1 MFQKFLSK
9 HKMSWFIF
17 FQLALLTC
25 MSYLENR
32 GIVSHSFHS
41 WLKDLT
47 FLSWAIY
54 FCYQLLLRTYRGFR
68 KKALYQEIFEGIFG
82 LMLMVLLSVGGI
94 ILAIYLHSLYQNF
107 FAHWLQFPSDSEF
120 IRHLSG
126 STFAIFTLFLVVF
139 ISVGGRLRE
148 RSYMSSLMML
158 LVMSAILV
166 RYLTIGIT
174 TRRGKLRFPSYW
186 ESTDPY
192 KNYLVMIYIGIILVS
207 GLTCFIARYFSK
219 KEE

>member
-9 HKMSWFIF
+9 HKISWFIF
-17 FQLALLTC
+17 FQLAFLTC

-47 FLSWAIY
+47 FLSWTIY

-107 FAHWLQFPSDSEF
+107 LCIGYSF
-120 IRHLSG
+120 HLIQNSLDT
-126 STFAIFTLFLVVF
+126 SLVV
-139 ISVGGRLRE
+139 RLQ
-148 RSYMSSLMML
+148 SLL
-158 LVMSAILV
+158 YS
-166 RYLTIGIT
+166 
-174 TRRGKLRFPSYW
+174 
-186 ESTDPY
+186 
-192 KNYLVMIYIGIILVS
+192 
-207 GLTCFIARYFSK
+207 
-219 KEE
+219 

>member
-1 MFQKFLSK
+1 
-9 HKMSWFIF
+9 
-17 FQLALLTC
+17 

-107 FAHWLQFPSDSEF
+107 LLIGYSF
-120 IRHLSG
+120 HLIQNLLDTS
-126 STFAIFTLFLVVF
+126 LVVH
-139 ISVGGRLRE
+139 LQ
-148 RSYMSSLMML
+148 SLL
-158 LVMSAILV
+158 YS
-166 RYLTIGIT
+166 
-174 TRRGKLRFPSYW
+174 
-186 ESTDPY
+186 
-192 KNYLVMIYIGIILVS
+192 
-207 GLTCFIARYFSK
+207 
-219 KEE
+219 

>member
-47 FLSWAIY
+47 FLSWTIC

-139 ISVGGRLRE
+139 ISVGGRFRE

-158 LVMSAILV
+158 IVTSAVLV
-166 RYLTIGIT
+166 RYLTTGIT
-174 TRRGKLRFPSYW
+174 TRRGNLLFSSYW
-186 ESTDPY
+186 ESADPY
-192 KNYLVMIYIGIILVS
+192 KNHLVMIYIGIILVS